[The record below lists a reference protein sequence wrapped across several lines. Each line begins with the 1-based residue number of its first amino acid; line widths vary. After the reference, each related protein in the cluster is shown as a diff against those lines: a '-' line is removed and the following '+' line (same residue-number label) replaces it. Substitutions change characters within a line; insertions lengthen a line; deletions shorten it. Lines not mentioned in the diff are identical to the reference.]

1 MLASRSLSLVLAVL
15 ACASALCAQ
24 GSVAEVERLRL
35 LRRAVDRWA
44 VRLASE
50 SPERRYE
57 ALCALIRIGLGE
69 GDRAFAEKAV
79 SAYEHYG
86 ALYERRARERRSA
99 LLELRP
105 TVASVVGVRR
115 FTTSLGFGAPVTL
128 ELPTVRRASV
138 RSTVAVPLGR

>member
-1 MLASRSLSLVLAVL
+1 MLASRCLCFVLFVL
-15 ACASALCAQ
+15 ACAGSLHAQ
-24 GSVAEVERLRL
+24 DAVAEAERLRL

-44 VRLASE
+44 VRLASDA
-50 SPERRYE
+50 PERRYE

-79 SAYEHYG
+79 RAYEHYG
-86 ALYERRARERRSA
+86 ALYARRARESRSA

-105 TVASVVGVRR
+105 TVASVEGVRR

-128 ELPTVRRASV
+128 ELPTVRRASL
-138 RSTVAVPLGR
+138 RTTVAVPLGR